1 LGFKREEG
9 EEMIEATLVLVKPD
23 GVMRGLI
30 GEIMRRFEQR
40 GLKIAGLKMVRI
52 DDDFSRQHY
61 IEHIGKAFYK
71 GLEKFITSGPVVALA
86 IEGVDAIELV
96 RKIVGET
103 EPKSATP
110 GTIRGDYAHVSYGHA
125 DEKGISIKNLVHAS
139 GNKKDAEREINLW
152 FSIEELHSYPVVH
165 DEHVL

>member
-1 LGFKREEG
+1 
-9 EEMIEATLVLVKPD
+9 MIEATLVLVKPD

-30 GEIMRRFEQR
+30 GEIMKRFELR

-52 DDDFSRQHY
+52 DHDFSKQHY
-61 IEHIGKAFYK
+61 VEHVGKAFYK
-71 GLEKFITSGPVVALA
+71 GLEEFITSGPVVAMA
-86 IEGVDAIELV
+86 IEGVDAVELV
-96 RKIVGET
+96 RKVVGAT
-103 EPKSATP
+103 EPKSANP

-139 GNKKDAEREINLW
+139 GNKEEAEREINLW
-152 FSIEELHSYPVVH
+152 FSIEELHSYSSVH